1 MAHSFF
7 FVLVLLG
14 LFSISEILLRLFAL
28 FWADVSGSLGCREW
42 LEVFFCLSK
51 RADGVREGS

>member
-1 MAHSFF
+1 M
-7 FVLVLLG
+7 LVLFG
-14 LFSISEILLRLFAL
+14 LFSISEILLRLFARFAL